1 MACKNFIFFIFFY
14 FFVKSIRPS
23 TEPCGSPWSSVCEE
37 DSLVIWTNKDLLDKR
52 DWNQH
57 NAFPLM
63 SSVIIVILKANAK
76 KNKLNKDQQFL
87 KLLYLIIHLPALY
100 EG

>member
-1 MACKNFIFFIFFY
+1 MAWNNFIYFILY
-14 FFVKSIRPS
+14 SFVKSIRPS

-63 SSVIIVILKANAK
+63 SSVIGVILKANAK

-100 EG
+100 GG